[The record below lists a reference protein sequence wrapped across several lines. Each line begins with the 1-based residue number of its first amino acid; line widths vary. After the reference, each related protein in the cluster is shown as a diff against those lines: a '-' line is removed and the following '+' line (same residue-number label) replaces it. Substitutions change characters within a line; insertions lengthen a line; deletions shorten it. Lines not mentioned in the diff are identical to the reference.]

1 MVHLLKNICK
11 IIFIYPKY
19 NWDKSKFNSNK
30 TEKMIHDFLL
40 KNKSNFQIINDKIDE
55 YSPIWFAEKY
65 RYDFYIELSNGK
77 KIIIECDGEQ
87 HYTKHF
93 HHRDGW
99 TLEKQQDR
107 DIFKMNKALENGISI
122 IRVHQE
128 EVYNDTINWERELT
142 DAINEIKNENENE
155 ATIKLLGCLS
165 DKVCWDLK
173 KT

>member
-1 MVHLLKNICK
+1 MEDWYKINNRVIIDNYGDTLLRINTYVEILSSL
-11 IIFIYPKY
+11 YPKY

-87 HYTKHF
+87 HYT
-93 HHRDGW
+93 
-99 TLEKQQDR
+99 EN
-107 DIFKMNKALENGISI
+107 IFITEMVG
-122 IRVHQE
+122 R
-128 EVYNDTINWERELT
+128 
-142 DAINEIKNENENE
+142 
-155 ATIKLLGCLS
+155 
-165 DKVCWDLK
+165 
-173 KT
+173 